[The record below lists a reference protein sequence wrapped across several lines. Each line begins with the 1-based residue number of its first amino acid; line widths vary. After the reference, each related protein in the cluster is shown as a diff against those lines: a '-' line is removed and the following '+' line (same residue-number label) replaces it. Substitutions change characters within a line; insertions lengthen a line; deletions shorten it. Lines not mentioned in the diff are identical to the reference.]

1 MIGGEDG
8 GRLEGGTIE
17 DEGIPSSGSLDRFR
31 LLTLLGPRLAEAM
44 FDRRGELD
52 ALMSVLN
59 GLKIRYHH
67 VIPHN
72 STKLFGLM
80 WTTPR

>member
-31 LLTLLGPRLAEAM
+31 LLTLLGPRLAEAI
-44 FDRRGELD
+44 FDRKGELE
-52 ALMSVLN
+52 ALRSEYI
-59 GLKIRYHH
+59 GFKDSI
-67 VIPHN
+67 
-72 STKLFGLM
+72 SQCDTS
-80 WTTPR
+80 